1 MFKIN
6 KLEALEK
13 EDKEIYSV
21 IQSEMDR
28 QNNKIELIASENFV
42 SPAVLEA
49 AGSIMTNKYAEGL
62 PGKRYYGGCEYVDVV
77 EELAK
82 KRLSQIFKLE
92 ENNYGCNV
100 QPHSGT
106 QANISVLLAMLNP
119 ADKIMGMDLSSGGH
133 LSHGLKANFS
143 GKYFEVISYGLDE
156 KGVIDYD
163 SVEKIA
169 LEHKPRLIIA
179 GASAYPRKIDFKKFS
194 EIAKKSGSLLMADIA
209 HIAGLI
215 AAGLHPT
222 PIGYADFVTTT
233 THKTLRGPRG
243 GIIIFKKEF
252 EKKINSAVFPGNQGG
267 PLMHIIAAKAVAF
280 KEALKPEFK
289 DYQKRIVSNAKVMAN
304 EFTKNGVQLVTGG
317 TDNHLMLLD
326 LRNLGIKGNEAEK
339 LLDEIGITTNKNGIP
354 GDPEPPTITSG
365 IRIGTPAVTTRGF
378 SEEDCRETARI
389 IVEALKKNADLDDL
403 RNRVKN
409 LCKKHTLY
417 DFNF

>member
-1 MFKIN
+1 MFKI
-6 KLEALEK
+6 KKPETLEK
-13 EDKEIYSV
+13 EDFEIYSA
-21 IQSEMDR
+21 IKSEIER

-42 SPAVLEA
+42 SNAVLEA

-62 PGKRYYGGCEYVDVV
+62 PGKRYYGGCENVDVA

-106 QANISVLLAMLNP
+106 QANISVFLAVLTP
-119 ADKIMGMDLSSGGH
+119 GDKIMGMDLSSGGH

-143 GKYFEVISYGLDE
+143 GKYFDVISYGLDE
-156 KGVIDYD
+156 KGMINYNEI
-163 SVEKIA
+163 EKIA
-169 LEHKPRLIIA
+169 LEHKPKLIIA

-194 EIAKKSGSLLMADIA
+194 EIAKKSGSLLMADMA

-215 AAGLHPT
+215 AAGLHQSPV
-222 PIGYADFVTTT
+222 GYADFITTT

-252 EKKINSAVFPGNQGG
+252 EKKINSSVFPGNQGG

-280 KEALKPEFK
+280 KEALNPEFK
-289 DYQKRIVSNAKVMAN
+289 EYQKRIVVNAKAMAD
-304 EFTKNGVQLVTGG
+304 EFTKKGINLVSGG

-326 LRNLGIKGNEAEK
+326 LRNLAIKGNEAEK
-339 LLDEIGITTNKNGIP
+339 ILDNIGITTNKNSIP
-354 GDPEPPTITSG
+354 KDTEPPTITSG
-365 IRIGTPAVTTRGF
+365 LRIGTPAITTRGF
-378 SEEDCRETARI
+378 SEEDSIEIARI
-389 IVEALKKNADLDDL
+389 IVDALKKNSSEDVL
-403 RNRVKN
+403 RIKVKK
-409 LCKKHTLY
+409 LCDKYPLY
-417 DFNF
+417 VFN